1 MSSIPAT
8 PFCGAGLRP
17 CDRDYPKKDVIR
29 GKPHAAGGDRCEGD
43 WNPPDGTGNSQWIEK
58 KDAESALY
66 WLLAMTDSVIVGCG
80 QAVVRCYQHRQR
92 PPSHPATA
100 PSICGRCR
108 SKASRER
115 DACEVM
121 VSAAAERL
129 ASLEARRLG
138 AGPKT
143 EVAQD
148 GRFAISAASVA
159 IRIFAFRRTA
169 CTNRTKLL
177 LTFEWLR

>member
-92 PPSHPATA
+92 PPSHPRRRPQYAADAEAKPAANAMLAKLWLAQRQRNWLGWRREGLA
-100 PSICGRCR
+100 P
-108 SKASRER
+108 
-115 DACEVM
+115 
-121 VSAAAERL
+121 
-129 ASLEARRLG
+129 ARR
-138 AGPKT
+138 
-143 EVAQD
+143 
-148 GRFAISAASVA
+148 R
-159 IRIFAFRRTA
+159 
-169 CTNRTKLL
+169 KLL
-177 LTFEWLR
+177 RTVDSLFPRPLSQFGFLRSEELHMQTEQNIANI